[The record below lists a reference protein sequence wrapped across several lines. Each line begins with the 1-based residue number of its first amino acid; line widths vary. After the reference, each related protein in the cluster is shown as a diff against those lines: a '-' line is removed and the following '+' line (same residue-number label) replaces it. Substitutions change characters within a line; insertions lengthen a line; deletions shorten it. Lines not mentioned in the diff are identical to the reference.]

1 MQLEAIN
8 IEKAFDGSGTILRDI
23 NLCLN
28 NGESISITAPSGR
41 GKSTLLSV
49 MGLLL
54 RPTKGEILLDGR
66 NISGLSDKEKAAV
79 RNKHFGFVFQS
90 AQLIGSLTALEN
102 TCVPAL
108 LAGEKKTERALELL
122 EQFGMKERANYYP
135 HQLSIGQLRRL
146 SVARA
151 MLMDAPFIFADEPTN
166 DLDPENSQVIM
177 DYLLDIPNQGRSL
190 ILVTH
195 DAEFASK
202 TNKQYLLNDSGTLSL
217 NK

>member
-1 MQLEAIN
+1 MQLEAIH
-8 IEKAFDGSGTILRDI
+8 IEKTFEGSETILRDI

-28 NGESISITAPSGR
+28 SGESISITAPSGR

-49 MGLLL
+49 MGFLL

-66 NISGLSDKEKAAV
+66 NISGLSDKEKAAI
-79 RNKHFGFVFQS
+79 RNKYFGFVFQS

-102 TCVPAL
+102 ACVPAL
-108 LAGEKKTERALELL
+108 LAGEKKTAWALELL
-122 EQFGMKERANYYP
+122 EQFGMKERADYYP

-166 DLDPENSQVIM
+166 DLDPENSRVIM

-195 DAEFASK
+195 DAEFANK
-202 TNKQYLLNDSGTLSL
+202 TNKQYLLTDSGTLFL
-217 NK
+217 IK